1 MDIANDSNMGSF
13 IYETVY
19 DAAST
24 IDYSK
29 DPIDAG
35 VVDSPPAKKVFRHS
49 PSPSPLKGLQ
59 RTCVR
64 SRPVGAGAP
73 QRRLRMDAHPTS
85 SGQTRDPLRGAMPV
99 QANSDASVPRTKVP
113 YISTLLSYNEG
124 LVKLFRSSSL
134 NSKPVIF
141 SSWYAGCVH
150 PQASAVR
157 FVHRVGTLQLLAPK
171 SKALHVAVFEFIVLS
186 FGRATYSKHYVG
198 LPTQKWLQPCGG
210 DLPECRSHASKRI
223 GGKRKRSKL
232 QG

>member
-1 MDIANDSNMGSF
+1 MGSF

-73 QRRLRMDAHPTS
+73 QRRLRMDARPTS

-134 NSKPVIF
+134 NLNPSYSLVGMQVASTPKPPRSDASTELERYNSLRRSQRHSTSSYSNSSSYHSGGRHTPNTMSDYQPRNGYSRAAEIF
-141 SSWYAGCVH
+141 RNVEAMR
-150 PQASAVR
+150 AKE
-157 FVHRVGTLQLLAPK
+157 LAAK
-171 SKALHVAVFEFIVLS
+171 EKEANSKA
-186 FGRATYSKHYVG
+186 R
-198 LPTQKWLQPCGG
+198 
-210 DLPECRSHASKRI
+210 
-223 GGKRKRSKL
+223 
-232 QG
+232 